1 MLRDVPGNFADL
13 RQVGVRS
20 IAVLHHDHVG
30 LPDDGP
36 YLDRF
41 RAVWTGSITAVGKAW

>member
-1 MLRDVPGNFADL
+1 MCREISLTC
-13 RQVGVRS
+13 VRS
-20 IAVLHHDHVG
+20 ASAASRSLHHDHVG